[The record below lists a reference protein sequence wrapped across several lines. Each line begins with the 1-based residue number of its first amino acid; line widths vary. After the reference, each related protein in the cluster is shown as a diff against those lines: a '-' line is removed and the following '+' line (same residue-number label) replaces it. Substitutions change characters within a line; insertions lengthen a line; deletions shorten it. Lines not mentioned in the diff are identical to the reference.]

1 MEQLL
6 NDFSPGLFVMQ
17 TLILVILIFLLKKF
31 AWKPI
36 LTAVEER
43 ENNIQ
48 NALDA
53 AKEAEEKMQA
63 LNSENEK
70 LLAQTREERDQIL
83 KDAKA
88 AKDEIVG
95 SAKAEAGE
103 EAAKILADAREQIQN
118 EKQKVITELKN
129 QVAGISI
136 EIAERILKSELSDKA
151 KQETLVNNIVEEVNL
166 N

>member
-6 NDFSPGLFVMQ
+6 NDFSPGLFIMQ
-17 TLILVILIFLLKKF
+17 TVILVILVVLLRKF

-36 LTAVEER
+36 LSAVEER
-43 ENNIQ
+43 ENSIQ
-48 NALDA
+48 GALDA

-63 LNSENEK
+63 LTSENEK
-70 LLAQTREERDQIL
+70 LLAEAREERDQIL
-83 KDAKA
+83 AQAKA

-95 SAKAEAGE
+95 SAKSEASE
-103 EAAKILADAREQIQN
+103 EAAKILADAREQINN